1 MWGKNT
7 TKTCALLRTLWKRL
21 IQNFDTELPCSPR
34 LFKPLR
40 EIGWWKS
47 SHRQVYNGSPEA
59 AHGQIQRKGFLG
71 AYLGGR
77 KEQPQPAS
85 GAWVCSAATPTINS
99 SQPLVPPDPAVP
111 CPGQNQVRAPWHHK
125 WTWGAPCQ
133 PSPFGMGQGGGFLRG
148 TYREARRITK
158 NWIVTLTSA

>member
-7 TKTCALLRTLWKRL
+7 AKTCALLRTLWKRL

-40 EIGWWKS
+40 EVGWWKS

-99 SQPLVPPDPAVP
+99 CQPLVPPDPAVP
-111 CPGQNQVRAPWHHK
+111 CPAKPRQSSLTPQMDLGSSLPAFPIWDGPGWRISEGHL
-125 WTWGAPCQ
+125 
-133 PSPFGMGQGGGFLRG
+133 QGSQ
-148 TYREARRITK
+148 K
-158 NWIVTLTSA
+158 DN

>member
-1 MWGKNT
+1 M
-7 TKTCALLRTLWKRL
+7 RTLWKRL

-47 SHRQVYNGSPEA
+47 SHRRVYNGSPEA

-99 SQPLVPPDPAVP
+99 
-111 CPGQNQVRAPWHHK
+111 
-125 WTWGAPCQ
+125 CQ
-133 PSPFGMGQGGGFLRG
+133 PTSRPSRSSSALSCKTKSELPDTTNGPGELPASLPHLGW
-148 TYREARRITK
+148 AR
-158 NWIVTLTSA
+158 VEDF

>member
-7 TKTCALLRTLWKRL
+7 TKTCALLRTLWKGL

-34 LFKPLR
+34 LFKPHR
-40 EIGWWKS
+40 EVGWWQS

-71 AYLGGR
+71 AYLGGS

-85 GAWVCSAATPTINS
+85 GAWVCSAATCRTPTINS
-99 SQPLVPPDPAVP
+99 WGTQCFFSL
-111 CPGQNQVRAPWHHK
+111 GHEQNRAPSLLKLPHDPSSALSGKHK
-125 WTWGAPCQ
+125 TLLPSMTEEPFSISAQCKPCQ
-133 PSPFGMGQGGGFLRG
+133 Q
-148 TYREARRITK
+148 
-158 NWIVTLTSA
+158 